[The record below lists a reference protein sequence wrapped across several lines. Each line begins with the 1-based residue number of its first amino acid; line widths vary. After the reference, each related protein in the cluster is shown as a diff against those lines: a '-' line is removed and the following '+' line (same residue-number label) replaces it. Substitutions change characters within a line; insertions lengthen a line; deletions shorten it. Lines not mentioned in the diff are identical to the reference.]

1 MRTWTYFFLTAL
13 VVLTAVHIS
22 HAFTFEDYEGQEKRE
37 ESARLESEQAEIH
50 SLMAIPC
57 RAELKE
63 KKIAVIIGE
72 QHAGRRMTTRQSN
85 YGLLFQEIN
94 KRMRHVGMRTY
105 TQEEISKHIAQAE
118 IDAFLSNDMDAASSA
133 ATRLKADFILRG
145 MIHSRINVNPVIG
158 IKEVFISMAFTL
170 VNSSGLIISDVT
182 AKGDSFSGQD
192 TISVTLDLV
201 KTRADSVVA
210 RLYHDYCASITGGR
224 TSDRQHEKAVVV
236 KDVKNF

>member
-1 MRTWTYFFLTAL
+1 IYFFVTAL
-13 VVLTAVHIS
+13 ALLSLAQIS
-22 HAFTFEDYEGQEKRE
+22 HAFSFEEHETQEKRE
-37 ESARLESEQAEIH
+37 ETTRLEAERTEIH
-50 SLMAIPC
+50 NLMAIPC
-57 RAELKE
+57 KSELKE

-72 QHAGRRMTTRQSN
+72 LHADGRMTTKQSN

-105 TQEEISKHIAQAE
+105 TQEEITEHIAQAE
-118 IDAFLSNDMDAASSA
+118 IDAFLSNNMDAAASA

-145 MIHSRINVNPVIG
+145 MIHSRTNVNPVIG

-170 VNSSGLIISDVT
+170 VDSSGRIISDVT

-201 KTRADSVVA
+201 KTKADSVVA
-210 RLYHDYCASITGGR
+210 RLYHDYCASISKSGRPTG
-224 TSDRQHEKAVVV
+224 QHDKGVVV
-236 KDVKNF
+236 KDVKDF